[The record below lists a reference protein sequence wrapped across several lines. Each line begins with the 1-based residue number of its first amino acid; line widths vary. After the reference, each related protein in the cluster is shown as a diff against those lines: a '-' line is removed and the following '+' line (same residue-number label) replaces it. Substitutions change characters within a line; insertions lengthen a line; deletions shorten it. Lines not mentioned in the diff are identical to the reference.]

1 MKCARAR
8 SRRDKPEIRTLFENL
23 DLSLTDEQF
32 DVCFKELD
40 REQTGEINF
49 YEFAWWWF
57 LTKYGRPRISSGAP
71 ARHTAAGVCTTIIL

>member
-1 MKCARAR
+1 MRVPG

-23 DLSLTDEQF
+23 DLTLTEEQF

-49 YEFAWWWF
+49 YEFSWWWF
-57 LTKYGRPRISSGAP
+57 LTKYGKPRISSGAHATP
-71 ARHTAAGVCTTIIL
+71 